1 MKDLIAARH
10 LTLVT
15 TNLAEDVQNEGIGLC
30 GADSDDEEKHAVT
43 DPTNFHM
50 HEIIRAQNYPV
61 TLELKGAV
69 GEC

>member
-1 MKDLIAARH
+1 MAARH

-15 TNLAEDVQNEGIGLC
+15 TNIAEDVQNEGIGLC
-30 GADSDDEEKHAVT
+30 GADSDEKHAVT

-50 HEIIRAQNYPV
+50 HENIKAHNYPIM
-61 TLELKGAV
+61 LELKGAV